1 MNEINIYKILS
12 SGSHG
17 NCVMLFDSIL
27 VDIGVPY
34 SLIKPYVRQIKM
46 VTWSHK
52 HSDHLNKS
60 TLKKLL
66 FERPSIRVAI
76 CEHEYRNAVECG
88 ARYID
93 ILEHGKWYDYT
104 KFKIATFKTY
114 HDVPSNGWRFIKG
127 DYKVF
132 FATDTFT
139 LQGISARDYTHYLI
153 ESNYC
158 EETIWQ
164 TIQEYESQGKYAYMR
179 GSINSHLSN
188 VQAHNFFLSNKG
200 EHSQLITLHHSK
212 TS

>member
-1 MNEINIYKILS
+1 
-12 SGSHG
+12 
-17 NCVMLFDSIL
+17 
-27 VDIGVPY
+27 
-34 SLIKPYVRQIKM
+34 M

-66 FERPSIRVAI
+66 FERPSIRVAV
-76 CEHEYRNAVECG
+76 CEHEYKNAVECG

-104 KFKIATFKTY
+104 EFKIATFKTY
-114 HDVPSNGWRFIKG
+114 HDTESNGWRFIKG

-139 LQGISARDYTHYLI
+139 LQGISAKNYTHYLI

-158 EETIWQ
+158 EDTVWEI
-164 TIQEYESQGKYAYMR
+164 IREQEARGEFAHQR
-179 GSINSHLSN
+179 GSINSHLSRQ
-188 VQAHNFFLSNKG
+188 QAHDFFLSNKG